1 MLGCCSKFST
11 GSYFTWS
18 RTSNHYNSLQDL
30 KQPPSYPPTLQPHLL
45 PFQSQRGL
53 TALVSILPPL
63 PERPCTSSSLLS
75 TQNALSPHWLTSS
88 SSPPQVFAPISPFQQ
103 GLNQHF
109 CWKLQPLNSMPDPPS
124 CPTLNFLFPQHL
136 SPTALAQFLE
146 NRAGRNT
153 IPGKQKWGKRGVK
166 QRIEERRPKGVCFPI
181 TTGLQATMTWF
192 TERLQRG
199 WTKLMQPQ
207 TTSPGKEK
215 RMCPSASVSCW

>member
-1 MLGCCSKFST
+1 MRTHTHTFGGQICEDFVFLNSKVFTKPFLFNSST
-11 GSYFTWS
+11 FL
-18 RTSNHYNSLQDL
+18 SLQIL
-30 KQPPSYPPTLQPHLL
+30 FASTL
-45 PFQSQRGL
+45 
-53 TALVSILPPL
+53 TWIILF
-63 PERPCTSSSLLS
+63 